1 MAVNKRSTFNKILNA
16 SAWLVLFAGIIV
28 LLVAAISRQSN
39 EKISKVE
46 VRYLGNGDKHFVD
59 KKDVLQLLEKINKR
73 KIENTSGRDINLSV
87 MEQELHKG
95 LWIKDAEM
103 FIDNNSVLQVSIRE
117 REPIARIFTTA
128 GSSFYIDSS
137 LTILPLNDRVSVRV
151 PVFTGFLGVKNKMS
165 KQDSVLL
172 NDIKLI
178 GTYINDH
185 PFWMAQIDQVNVT
198 PENAFEM
205 FPKLGDQLIRF
216 GDVARYKQ
224 KFSAL
229 LAFYQQVQFYNGW
242 NKYSVIDLQYNGQI
256 VGVKRDEAEVKADSL
271 RSIIIMKNLIA
282 QAQLQADDTTS
293 VQLPQ
298 IENINPAVAEMIQ
311 KPGNNSNS
319 LQTNSE
325 RAVVPPGHDPEKPT
339 FINPE
344 GTVKPAIKNPTEK
357 VKAKTKEKSAIKI
370 KPKDPPEPKAVMPA
384 KTDY

>member
-1 MAVNKRSTFNKILNA
+1 MAVNKRSTLNKILNA
-16 SAWLVLFAGIIV
+16 SGWLVLFAGIIV

-46 VRYLGNGDKHFVD
+46 VRYLGNSEKHFVD
-59 KKDVLQLLEKINKR
+59 KKDVLKLLEKINKG

-95 LWIKDAEM
+95 LWIKEAEM
-103 FIDNNSVLQVSIRE
+103 FIDNNNVLQVSIRE
-117 REPIARIFTTA
+117 RVPVARIFATD
-128 GSSFYIDSS
+128 GSSFYIDST

-151 PVFTGFLGVKNKMS
+151 PVFTGFSGVSSKMN
-165 KQDSVLL
+165 KQDSTML
-172 NDIKLI
+172 NEIKLL
-178 GTYINDH
+178 GTYIDDH
-185 PFWMAQIDQVNVT
+185 PFWMAQIDQVNIT
-198 PENAFEM
+198 PENIFELV
-205 FPKLGDQLIRF
+205 PKLGNQVIRF

-242 NKYSVIDLQYNGQI
+242 NKYSVIDLQYKGQI
-256 VGVKRDEAEVKADSL
+256 VGVKRNQAEVKADSL
-271 RSIIIMKNLIA
+271 LSITIMKNLIA

-298 IENINPAVAEMIQ
+298 TENINPPAAEIISKPDNNRLQADSDRSVVA
-311 KPGNNSNS
+311 
-319 LQTNSE
+319 
-325 RAVVPPGHDPEKPT
+325 PGHVPEKPI
-339 FINPE
+339 FKNPD
-344 GTVKPAIKNPTEK
+344 GKVKPAIKNPTEK
-357 VKAKTKEKSAIKI
+357 VKAKPKEKSAIKI

>member
-1 MAVNKRSTFNKILNA
+1 MAVNKRSAFNKILNA
-16 SAWLVLFAGIIV
+16 SAWLVLFAGIII
-28 LLVAAISRQSN
+28 LLVAAMSRQSN

-46 VRYLGNGDKHFVD
+46 VRYLGNGDKHFIN
-59 KKDVLQLLEKINKR
+59 KRDVLQLLEKINKG

-95 LWIKDAEM
+95 LWIKEAEM
-103 FIDNNSVLQVSIRE
+103 FIDNNNVLQVSIRE
-117 REPIARIFTTA
+117 REPVARIFTTA
-128 GSSFYIDSS
+128 GSSFYIDST
-137 LTILPLNDRVSVRV
+137 LTILPLNDHVSVRV
-151 PVFTGFLGVKNKMS
+151 SVFTGFPGVQNKMNR
-165 KQDSVLL
+165 QDSILL
-172 NDIKLI
+172 NDIKLV

-185 PFWMAQIDQVNVT
+185 PFWMAQIDQVNIT
-198 PENAFEM
+198 PEYAFEM
-205 FPKLGDQLIRF
+205 FPKLGNQLIRF
-216 GDVARYKQ
+216 GDVERYKQ

-256 VGVKRDEAEVKADSL
+256 VGVKRNQAEVKVDSL
-271 RSIIIMKNLIA
+271 QSIMIMKNLIA
-282 QAQLQADDTTS
+282 QAQLQSDDTTS

-298 IENINPAVAEMIQ
+298 TENIIPTPAEMIQ
-311 KPGNNSNS
+311 KADNNSNS

-325 RAVVPPGHDPEKPT
+325 RSVVAPGHDPEKPT

-344 GTVKPAIKNPTEK
+344 GTSKPANKNPSEK
-357 VKAKTKEKSAIKI
+357 VKAKPKEKSAIKI